1 MNTTTKGN
9 KIKKVQ
15 VQQQKKFQTKI
26 KREAPE
32 TQVVKLKI
40 FNFKSECCPGIK
52 PIFFYAA

>member
-9 KIKKVQ
+9 EIKKVQ

-40 FNFKSECCPGIK
+40 F
-52 PIFFYAA
+52 